1 MKVNQVTEIIIG
13 AAIEV
18 HRALGPGLLESAY
31 EECMCRELTLRQMPF
46 ERQHPLSVDYKGLHL
61 DGGYRLDLL
70 VANMV
75 VMEIKAVEKLLPI
88 HEAQL
93 LTYLK
98 LGGWKV
104 GLLINFNVPV
114 LKQGIRRRV
123 LGLEEEQKGV
133 DASSVID
140 KDHRSPSWPAGQG
153 DAKSTEFF

>member
-1 MKVNQVTEIIIG
+1 MQVNQITREVIG

-31 EECMCRELTLRQMPF
+31 EECLCRELSLRQIPF
-46 ERQHPLSVDYKGLHL
+46 ERQRPLPVEYKGLHL
-61 DGGYRLDLL
+61 DCGYRLDLL
-70 VANMV
+70 VMDAV
-75 VMEIKAVEKLLPI
+75 VVEIKSVAKLQPI

-104 GLLINFNVPV
+104 GLLINFNVPL

-123 LGLEEEQKGV
+123 LDLEEK
-133 DASSVID
+133 
-140 KDHRSPSWPAGQG
+140 
-153 DAKSTEFF
+153 